1 MKKMRTKMAA
11 RIVGGALLA
20 LASLWAFSAAYAEY
34 PEKPIK
40 LIIPY
45 PPGGSTDIAARIII
59 SAAPMYLPQP
69 FVIQNIGGAGG
80 SIGTNEAAKAKPDG
94 YTLIIGANATNTYIP
109 LSQKVPYDRDSFI
122 PIAQI
127 TASPTIM
134 AVQGSS
140 PYKTIHD
147 LIDKAKKEPNTLK
160 YGTAGVYSAHHVPT
174 VLFSQKTGIKMK
186 HIPYAGGAQA
196 MTALLG
202 GHVDLNPNYPS
213 PLSSGIKAGTIRPLA
228 VTSSDRI
235 KAYPDLP
242 TLKELGIDVVV
253 EQWQAV
259 LAPKGTPEPIIKAL
273 REAFK
278 KICSDTLYITM
289 LEKMGEEVKYVDGPE
304 FGKFWEKN
312 WKDTQDLFAS
322 GVMTN

>member
-1 MKKMRTKMAA
+1 MKKMRTKVAA

-20 LASLWAFSAAYAEY
+20 LASLWAFSTAYADY
-34 PEKPIK
+34 PDKPIK

-59 SAAPMYLPQP
+59 SAAPMHLPQP

-109 LSQKVPYDRDSFI
+109 LSQKVPYGKDDFI

-134 AVQGSS
+134 ADQGSS

-160 YGTAGVYSAHHVPT
+160 YSTAGVYSAHHVPT

-228 VTSSDRI
+228 VTSNDRI

-259 LAPKGTPEPIIKAL
+259 LAPKGTPEPIVKAL

-278 KICSDTLYITM
+278 KICSDNLYITM